1 MKLLPSMNLDIQMV
15 ATVTDK
21 NGKVVQ
27 EVRNKN
33 ITTTIGRSD
42 LMARLVDL
50 ANTTDLAVVKYGAI
64 GTGLTAP
71 TEEDSQMDSE
81 SYRTAILA
89 ANVSSSGNIAT
100 IVFSFSGAWTGT
112 FYEAGIFMGASAT
125 AVADTGRL
133 LVRSLFP
140 SGLAKTDP
148 SHNLTVSWTI
158 TLTDI

>member
-1 MKLLPSMNLDIQMV
+1 MKLSPSMDIDIQMV

-27 EVRNKN
+27 EVRRKN
-33 ITTTIGRSD
+33 ITATVGRED
-42 LMARLVDL
+42 LAARLVDL
-50 ANTTDLAVVKYGAI
+50 ANTTDLGVAKYGAV
-64 GTGLTAP
+64 GTGLTSP
-71 TEEDSQMDSE
+71 IE
-81 SYRTAILA
+81 SDTQLSAETHRVAIVA
-89 ANVSSSGNIAT
+89 EHCTSVGNVAT
-100 IVFSFSGAWTGT
+100 IVFTFSGSWTGT
-112 FYEAGIFMGASAT
+112 SYEAGIFMGASAT

-148 SHNLTVSWTI
+148 SHNLTVSWTV